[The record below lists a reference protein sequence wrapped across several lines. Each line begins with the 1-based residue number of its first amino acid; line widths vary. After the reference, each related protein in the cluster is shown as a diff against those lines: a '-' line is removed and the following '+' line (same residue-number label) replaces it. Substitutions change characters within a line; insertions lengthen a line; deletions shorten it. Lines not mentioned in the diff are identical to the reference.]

1 MSTLELIKLVQDAA
15 EREANGDATAH
26 HELVNAVQQLHRA
39 VTTPVEKMIRL
50 RFQCIMNVCIRVCQE
65 WGILQALAA
74 RNTHTTAAEL
84 SQETSVDELM
94 IVRILRLVV
103 HAGLVD
109 EVGPSTYMSNAATSF
124 ATTKGMLGADKY

>member
-1 MSTLELIKLVQDAA
+1 MSALEIIKLVQDAA
-15 EREANGDATAH
+15 EREANGDASAH
-26 HELVNAVQQLHRA
+26 HELVNAVQRLQKA
-39 VTTPVEKMIRL
+39 ITTPVEKMIRL

-74 RNTHTTAAEL
+74 RKAPMTAAEL

-94 IVRILRLVV
+94 IVRIIRLVV

-109 EVGPSTYMSNAATSF
+109 EIGPSTYMANPATSF